1 MGIINLFLTDR
12 GLQDLNPVDAGHEPC
27 QSGKSFGPH
36 VRKYTLIHY
45 VLSGKGTLYARG
57 GQFPVR
63 AGQAFLI
70 LPDEETTY
78 TADET
83 DPWHYCWIGFN
94 GQLSRR
100 FAQLPPVLDLPR
112 ELFDPILHAGPAP
125 EYRLAA
131 MLLQLYDRLFS
142 ATRAENQ
149 HVRRV
154 ETYIRSNYML
164 PIYVEEIAEKLS
176 LNRRYLGRL
185 FKAHTG
191 KTMQEFLIDVRMEA
205 AARHLRRGCAVAE
218 AARLCGYED
227 AGNFSKMFKSHFGR
241 SPASFKV

>member
-1 MGIINLFLTDR
+1 MALINLFLTDR
-12 GLQDLNPVDAGHEPC
+12 KLQDLNPVDAGQEMC
-27 QSGKSFGPH
+27 RSCKSFGPH

-45 VLSGKGTLYARG
+45 VLSGRGTLYARG
-57 GQFPVR
+57 GEFPVGP
-63 AGQAFLI
+63 GQAFLI
-70 LPDEETTY
+70 LPDEVTTY
-78 TADET
+78 TADRE

-100 FAQLPPVLDLPR
+100 FSELPPVLTLPR
-112 ELFDPILHAGPAP
+112 ELFAPILHAGPAP

-131 MLLQLYDRLFS
+131 MLLQLYDRLF
-142 ATRAENQ
+142 ADTQTDNL

-164 PIYVEEIAEKLS
+164 PIRVEEIARELN

-191 KTMQEFLIDVRMEA
+191 KTIQEFLIDVRMDS
-205 AARHLRRGCAVAE
+205 AARHLRRGCPVSE
-218 AARLCGYED
+218 ASRLCGYED
-227 AGNFSKMFKSHFGR
+227 VSNFSKMFKNRFGH
-241 SPASFKV
+241 SPAAHR